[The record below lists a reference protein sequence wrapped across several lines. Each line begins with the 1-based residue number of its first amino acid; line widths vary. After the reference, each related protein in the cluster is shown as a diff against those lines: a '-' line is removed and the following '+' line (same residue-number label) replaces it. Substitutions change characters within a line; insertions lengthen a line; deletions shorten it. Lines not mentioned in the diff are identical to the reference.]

1 MLLLHVPTLE
11 AIRRDQPSPAR
22 FDVPQQPR
30 RDDAGERA
38 SPHARLL
45 SELP

>member
-1 MLLLHVPTLE
+1 MLLPHVLTLE

-22 FDVPQQPR
+22 FDVPQQQR

-38 SPHARLL
+38 SPHARPL
-45 SELP
+45 SDLP